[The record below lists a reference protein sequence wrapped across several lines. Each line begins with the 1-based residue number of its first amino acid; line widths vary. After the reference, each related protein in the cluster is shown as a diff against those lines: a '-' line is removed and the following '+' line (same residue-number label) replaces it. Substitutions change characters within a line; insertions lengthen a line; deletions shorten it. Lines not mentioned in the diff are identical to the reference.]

1 MHWFL
6 FVYAVNYGYKKENRN
21 LQKSVLAGQ
30 TSQKFEIGI
39 GQENCNRCICNIYI
53 WSLWWLIR
61 TKCKATML
69 KNGIAFVI
77 AINYYACS
85 RSSQINKTVRILSCK
100 ILWCWLS
107 DAWAAVFLKWD
118 QMVWIRPFLPQH
130 EQRRASATSHCK
142 LNWTVGKHHIV
153 AHRLYNQW
161 EIAVIC
167 FVPQW

>member
-1 MHWFL
+1 MHFYML
-6 FVYAVNYGYKKENRN
+6 FEN
-21 LQKSVLAGQ
+21 KCVLAVCTQ
-30 TSQKFEIGI
+30 PPYNDKKSTQCFFIFITPFSNQAILSLLSVWRHTRKNRYRQVRLPKNVKSESAKKIAIGASV
-39 GQENCNRCICNIYI
+39 IYI

-107 DAWAAVFLKWD
+107 DAWAAVF
-118 QMVWIRPFLPQH
+118 
-130 EQRRASATSHCK
+130 
-142 LNWTVGKHHIV
+142 
-153 AHRLYNQW
+153 
-161 EIAVIC
+161 
-167 FVPQW
+167 